1 MATGNTNLY
10 AWMDSSLTWRNFP
23 RFYRLVSSLRFP
35 IDVSEVLELRS
46 VLNHAVDHMP
56 EPALTMDYRDFREA
70 LHSAI
75 DSFGLEGK
83 RHRERLLNVLVLL
96 RNLHYRHS
104 VASRDSENELRVQL
118 EELRIARRRS
128 LSYGM
133 TALGLVAAFTS
144 YWVLHADAGWMVKIA
159 DLVTSYAAL
168 DYFRTLPLLER
179 QRRRINTDMNDLLR
193 ERVRALDWKMLI
205 HKLSL
210 LLGYKRIHGVSVFHG
225 EHTGNV
231 TNSLH

>member
-10 AWMDSSLTWRNFP
+10 VWMDDTLTWRNFP

-56 EPALTMDYRDFREA
+56 EPVLTMDYRDFREA
-70 LHSAI
+70 LYSAI

-83 RHRERLLNVLVLL
+83 RHRDRLMNILVLL
-96 RNLHYRHS
+96 RDLHYRHS
-104 VASRDSENELRVQL
+104 IASRDGENSLRVQL
-118 EELRIARRRS
+118 EEIGIARRRS
-128 LSYGM
+128 LTYG
-133 TALGLVAAFTS
+133 TAALALVAAFTG
-144 YWVLHADAGWMVKIA
+144 YWFTHANASWILKIA

-168 DYFRTLPLLER
+168 DYFRSLPLLER
-179 QRRRINTDMNDLLR
+179 QRRRINADMNDLLR

-210 LLGYKRIHGVSVFHG
+210 LLGYKRIQGVAVYHG

-231 TNSLH
+231 PSNLH